1 MTIIEGNGACDFLH
15 KPGSRKQPS
24 PLTRA
29 ALTSLRFA
37 NNAPSG
43 DTVRRL
49 LRPDDVPRS
58 EQSYQDEQDERC
70 FHVEMI
76 RTTSRMFKPALCA
89 SKIIIVSSDIVV
101 TAILIV
107 LVSEAEFLLAKIWW
121 HRKFEQ
127 ELLRNGEVRLAD
139 LVNFKW
145 DMIYLLES
153 YSTLDTEQE
162 AKLFPATS
170 WSDPF
175 CWRGDVRYWTIAYQ
189 RPGTSPFLIKF
200 QKKRVEPEGIDKWCH
215 HRPGRQIEGG
225 ASRYRRIDLLH
236 STACPMSCSRGLE
249 EQNSNRTT
257 EQNSN

>member
-1 MTIIEGNGACDFLH
+1 MFR
-15 KPGSRKQPS
+15 SR
-24 PLTRA
+24 
-29 ALTSLRFA
+29 F
-37 NNAPSG
+37 
-43 DTVRRL
+43 
-49 LRPDDVPRS
+49 
-58 EQSYQDEQDERC
+58 
-70 FHVEMI
+70 
-76 RTTSRMFKPALCA
+76 
-89 SKIIIVSSDIVV
+89 SKIIIVSSGIVVV

-107 LVSEAEFLLAKIWW
+107 LFSEAEFLLAKISW

-200 QKKRVEPEGIDKWCH
+200 QKNVW
-215 HRPGRQIEGG
+215 
-225 ASRYRRIDLLH
+225 SL
-236 STACPMSCSRGLE
+236 RGLT
-249 EQNSNRTT
+249 NGATT
-257 EQNSN
+257 DPDATLKVVPADTVESTYCTRPHARCLALVDSRSKTPTGPLNKTPIELLK